1 MFIHSVFFIHRPGRY
16 KNPIPQFCRQR
27 RNPAVCV
34 CVCDVF
40 YLQLLGEVVGDDGS
54 EGGEQG
60 SEEHTDVA
68 DVNSD
73 VKKM

>member
-1 MFIHSVFFIHRPGRY
+1 MLG
-16 KNPIPQFCRQR
+16 
-27 RNPAVCV
+27 VCV
-34 CVCDVF
+34 RDVF

-60 SEEHTDVA
+60 SEEDTDVA